1 MFSLWMSFTKQICE
15 GIQTMRKIIKV
26 CIYSNPKEDAH
37 NNKQIKSIYGQRVKN
52 WQYYALGKH
61 DKSDFVSLLFCVD
74 CMILPYL

>member
-1 MFSLWMSFTKQICE
+1 MSFTKQICE

-52 WQYYALGKH
+52 WQSYALDKH

-74 CMILPYL
+74 CMILPYM

>member
-52 WQYYALGKH
+52 WQSDALGKH

-74 CMILPYL
+74 CMILPYM